1 MERAGQAEERFSA
14 MGSKRVWVVG
24 TDIGGTFTD
33 IIGVNL
39 ETGEQRIGKVP
50 STPPTYFDGVI
61 NGLARAGLR
70 GDETLSFRHG
80 ATVSTNA
87 ILERK
92 GVKTALITTEGFRDV
107 LGGGRAERISAFE
120 LDWDPPE
127 LIIPRRNVL
136 IARERISPYG
146 EVVTEL
152 NEDDVRRAARII
164 RKRGIESVAVVY
176 IDSFMNPIHEQRTRE
191 ILLQEIP
198 EVDITL
204 SHEVLPQML
213 EFERTC
219 TTVLN
224 AYISP
229 ILKNYL
235 AGLSRRLKT
244 DWGYDGSILVTTSGG
259 GVIGMDE
266 AVKFPAKTFHSSPVS
281 GAVGLAGYIGSLA
294 GFENVIAF
302 ETGGTTNNVSI
313 IYKGKPAITHEWK
326 ILWNVP
332 CCLPSVDTVYIG
344 AGGGS
349 IGWVDKGGILNVGPQ
364 SMGAVPG
371 PACYGAGGTEPTNT
385 DTQIVLG
392 RIDPNYY
399 LGGEMKVDGQLS
411 KKALQEKIG
420 ERYGWSAEESAA
432 NMYMVAMTNLM
443 MAMRLQTVSRGWDPR
458 DFAIVPYGGG
468 GAMYACDLA
477 REVGAST
484 VIVPPLPGYA
494 SAFGAIRVDVKHE
507 FTTPLHKIEAEIDYG
522 KLNTEFEA
530 LVSRARETLLREGMR
545 SDQIVI
551 ERYVDVKYFSQARFF
566 TVEVGGGPIK
576 DLVKIT
582 DDFMRA
588 MKTAYGYTLPPGYAP
603 VELVNLRIIARG
615 DIPKP
620 NLAEVN
626 GSTTLEQARKGRRK
640 VWFRNSGFVDSTI
653 YERSQL
659 PAGVGFDGPAVIEQ
673 PDTTTVMPPGTHCKP
688 DKFGNLVIT
697 VDR

>member
-1 MERAGQAEERFSA
+1 MSK
-14 MGSKRVWVVG
+14 KRVWVVG

-61 NGLARAGLR
+61 NGLARAGIR

-136 IARERISPYG
+136 IVRERISPYG

-176 IDSFMNPIHEQRTRE
+176 IDSFMNPTHEQRTRE
-191 ILLQEIP
+191 ILLEEAP

-235 AGLSRRLKT
+235 AGLSRRLKS

-313 IYKGKPAITHEWK
+313 IYKSKPAITHEWK

-392 RIDPNYY
+392 RIDPDYY
-399 LGGEMKVDGQLS
+399 LGGEIKVDGALS
-411 KKALQEKIG
+411 KKALKERIG
-420 ERYGWSAEESAA
+420 DRYGWNAEESAA

-477 REVGAST
+477 REIGAST
-484 VIVPPLPGYA
+484 VVVPPLPGYA

-507 FTTPLHKIEAEIDYG
+507 FTTPLHKIESEIDYA
-522 KLNTEFEA
+522 KLNAEFDG
-530 LVSRARETLLREGMR
+530 LVARARDTLIREGMHA
-545 SDQIVI
+545 DQIVI

-566 TVEVGGGPIK
+566 TVEIGSEPIK
-576 DLVKIT
+576 DMVKIT
-582 DDFMRA
+582 EDFMAA
-588 MKTAYGYTLPPGYAP
+588 MQTAYGYTLPPGYAP
-603 VELVNLRIIARG
+603 IELVNLRVIARG

-626 GSTTLEQARKGRRK
+626 GKSTLALASKGQRK
-640 VWFRNSGFVDSTI
+640 VWFRNSGFVDSQI
-653 YERSQL
+653 YERDKL
-659 PAGVGFDGPAVIEQ
+659 PAGVSFDGPAIIEQ
-673 PDTTTVMPPGTHCKP
+673 PDTTTVMPPGTHCMA
-688 DKFGNLVIT
+688 DKYGNLVIQ

>member
-1 MERAGQAEERFSA
+1 MSG
-14 MGSKRVWVVG
+14 KPVWVVG

-33 IIGVNL
+33 VIGVNL

-50 STPPTYFDGVI
+50 STPPTFFDGVI
-61 NGLARAGLR
+61 NGLRRAGLR
-70 GDETLSFRHG
+70 GEETLSFRHG

-92 GVKTALITTEGFRDV
+92 GVKTVLITTEGFRDV

-127 LIIPRRNVL
+127 LIVQRRNVL
-136 IARERISPYG
+136 VVRERVSPYG
-146 EVVTEL
+146 EIVTPLQE
-152 NEDDVRRAARII
+152 EDVRRAARVIK
-164 RKRGIESVAVVY
+164 KRGIESVAVVY
-176 IDSFMNPIHEQRTRE
+176 MDSFMNPIHELRTRE
-191 ILLQEIP
+191 ILREDLP
-198 EVDITL
+198 DIDISL

-224 AYISP
+224 AYVSP

-235 AGLSRRLKT
+235 QGLSNRLRT

-266 AVKFPAKTFHSSPVS
+266 ALKLPARTFHSSPVS

-313 IYKGKPAITHEWK
+313 IYKGRPAVTHEWK

-332 CCLPSVDTVYIG
+332 CCLPSVDTIYIG

-349 IGWVDKGGILNVGPQ
+349 IGWVDKGGMLNVGPQ

-399 LGGEMKVDGQLS
+399 LGGEMQVDAKLS
-411 KKALQEKIG
+411 RQALETKIG
-420 ERYGWSAEESAA
+420 RHHAWDAETSAA

-477 REVGAST
+477 REIGAST

-494 SAFGAIRVDVKHE
+494 SAFGAIRVDVRHE
-507 FTTPLHKIEAEIDYG
+507 FTEPLHKIEAEIDFE
-522 KLNTEFEA
+522 EFNAEFDA
-530 LVSRARETLLREGMR
+530 LAAKAKKTLIREGMR
-545 SDQIVI
+545 PDQIAI

-566 TVEVGGGPIK
+566 TVAVQDGRIA
-576 DLVKIT
+576 DLETIT
-582 DDFMRA
+582 KDFMAA
-588 MKTAYGYTLPPGYAP
+588 MQAAYGYTLPPGYAP
-603 VELVNLRIIARG
+603 VEIVNLRVIAVG
-615 DIPKP
+615 LIPKP
-620 NLAEVN
+620 NLQEVKRTA
-626 GSTTLEQARKGRRK
+626 SLAQAHKGRRN
-640 VWFRNSGFVDSTI
+640 VWFRGSGFVEAAI
-653 YERSQL
+653 YERDKL
-659 PAGVGFDGPAVIEQ
+659 PVGAAFEGPAIVEQ
-673 PDTTTVMPPGTHCKP
+673 PDTTTVMPPGTLCTP
-688 DKFGNLVIT
+688 DKYGNLVIK
-697 VDR
+697 VER

>member
-1 MERAGQAEERFSA
+1 MSK
-14 MGSKRVWVVG
+14 KRVWVVG

-61 NGLARAGLR
+61 NGLARAGIR

-136 IARERISPYG
+136 IVRERISPYG

-191 ILLQEIP
+191 ILLEEAP

-235 AGLSRRLKT
+235 AGLSRRLKS

-313 IYKGKPAITHEWK
+313 IYKSKPAITHEWK

-392 RIDPNYY
+392 RIDPDYY
-399 LGGEMKVDGQLS
+399 LGGEMKVDGALS
-411 KKALQEKIG
+411 KKALKEKIG
-420 ERYGWSAEESAA
+420 DRYGWNAEESAA

-477 REVGAST
+477 REIGAST
-484 VIVPPLPGYA
+484 VVVPPLPGYA

-507 FTTPLHKIEAEIDYG
+507 FTTPLHKIEPEIDFA
-522 KLNTEFEA
+522 KLNAEFDG
-530 LVSRARETLLREGMR
+530 LVARARDTLIREGMR
-545 SDQIVI
+545 ADQIVI

-566 TVEVGGGPIK
+566 TVEIDNEPIRSL
-576 DLVKIT
+576 DKIT
-582 DDFMRA
+582 EDFMAA
-588 MKTAYGYTLPPGYAP
+588 MQAAYGYTLPPGYAP
-603 VELVNLRIIARG
+603 VELVNLRVIARG

-620 NLAEVN
+620 NLSEVN
-626 GSTTLEQARKGRRK
+626 GKSTLALARKGQRK
-640 VWFRNSGFVDSTI
+640 VWFRNSGFVDSQI
-653 YERSQL
+653 YEREKL
-659 PAGVGFDGPAVIEQ
+659 PAGVSFDGPAIIEQ
-673 PDTTTVMPPGTHCKP
+673 PDTTTVMPPGTHCTP
-688 DKFGNLVIT
+688 DKYGNLVIQ